1 MDEARNSCD
10 LLSIIVLLNIVN
22 TPFKELAVEIQL

>member
-1 MDEARNSCD
+1 MKHLKIGCD

-22 TPFKELAVEIQL
+22 TQLENKSKAKML